1 MPNYIQMIET
11 SSGPTKIDYKA
22 LANLPVSDVSL
33 SKQGEFADA
42 LVVGQKFTL
51 TTNSVKELQQ
61 KDTELN
67 NTLIEKENALNI
79 KIEKNNSDIDSMK
92 QSISTIEKNVSSNT
106 TEIDKLK
113 EFNSSTDTKISSI
126 QSKITSFE
134 STIKTLNNTIDM
146 LNKKVATLEQ
156 QLSPTE

>member
-51 TTNSVKELQQ
+51 ATNSVKELQQ

-67 NTLIEKENALNI
+67 NSLIEKENALNV
-79 KIEKNNSDIDSMK
+79 KIEKNNLGIDSMK
-92 QSISTIEKNVSSNT
+92 QSISTIEKNVLSST

-113 EFNSSTDTKISSI
+113 EFNSSTNTKINSI
-126 QSKITSFE
+126 QSKITSLE
-134 STIKTLNNTIDM
+134 STIETLNDMIDA
-146 LNKKVATLEQ
+146 LNNKIATFEQ
-156 QLSPTE
+156 QSPTE